1 MNWNDTDI
9 GFQPITNHSIFVEL
23 TLIKNDGRDWTHF
36 EMPVWHFI
44 QVKWGC
50 LSQSIQKS
58 SNSFQCLQN
67 WKEFDTMIAHKIYH
81 WDSKESNPSPLI

>member
-36 EMPVWHFI
+36 VMPIWHFI
-44 QVKWGC
+44 LVK
-50 LSQSIQKS
+50 
-58 SNSFQCLQN
+58 
-67 WKEFDTMIAHKIYH
+67 
-81 WDSKESNPSPLI
+81 

>member
-36 EMPVWHFI
+36 EMPIWHFI
-44 QVKWGC
+44 LVKWVC
-50 LSQSIQKS
+50 ISQAKLNLLTKALVLLCHILCV
-58 SNSFQCLQN
+58 NN
-67 WKEFDTMIAHKIYH
+67 V
-81 WDSKESNPSPLI
+81 